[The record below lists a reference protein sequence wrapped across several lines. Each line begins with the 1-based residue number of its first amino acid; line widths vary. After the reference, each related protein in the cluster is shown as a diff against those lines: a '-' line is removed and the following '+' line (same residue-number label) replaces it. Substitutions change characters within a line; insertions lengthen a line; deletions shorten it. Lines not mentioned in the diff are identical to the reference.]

1 MTIYTKSDIPK
12 ISEKF
17 NKNINRL
24 INIIESSNKLTD
36 IELKT
41 LKTAIS
47 LGMNETPLLLLQKS
61 GEYIF
66 KYRDYI
72 INNKFEDLINKDI
85 EIYKTELNN
94 NKKYINTTITDN
106 KLKEMIEILKLQWKN
121 YNKEEKKYIYK
132 IFTNLLS
139 EYSKYKTIN

>member
-121 YNKEEKKYIYK
+121 YNKEEKIYIYK